1 MKSRRI
7 VALIFFTTTSLAPHL
22 VNAQG
27 GPTEPTLPT
36 TTTEPV
42 ATTLPP
48 LVTTTTVAPSPT
60 RRSKASI
67 ALVRVVLS
75 EQRAYV
81 YAQNKSLIATI
92 PVSTGLDN
100 STPSGAFEVFS
111 KSAQT
116 FYELN
121 PSERMRWMVRFT
133 KGRHGGNIGF
143 HSIPYKVTAKGEV
156 KFFTPIGLAPSSHGC
171 IRVRDVD
178 AKWLFANMAI
188 GTRVIVKNTRK

>member
-7 VALIFFTTTSLAPHL
+7 VALAVFSFIALSPIVAH
-22 VNAQG
+22 AQDG
-27 GPTEPTLPT
+27 STDSTLPAATIPVET
-36 TTTEPV
+36 TV
-42 ATTLPP
+42 
-48 LVTTTTVAPSPT
+48 VTTTTVAPSPT

-67 ALVRVVLS
+67 ALVQVVLS

-100 STPSGAFEVFS
+100 STPSGSFKVFS

-133 KGRHGGNIGF
+133 KGREGGNIGF

-156 KFFTPIGLAPSSHGC
+156 RFFTPIGLAPSSHGC

-188 GTRVIVKNTRK
+188 GTRVVVKNTRK

>member
-1 MKSRRI
+1 MKSARI
-7 VALIFFTTTSLAPHL
+7 VALAVFSFIALSPIVAY
-22 VNAQG
+22 AQDG
-27 GPTEPTLPT
+27 STDSTLPAATIPIET
-36 TTTEPV
+36 TV
-42 ATTLPP
+42 
-48 LVTTTTVAPSPT
+48 VTTTTVMPSPK
-60 RRSKASI
+60 RRNKASI
-67 ALVRVVLS
+67 ALVQVVLS

-100 STPSGAFEVFS
+100 STPSGAFKVFS

-133 KGRHGGNIGF
+133 KGRQGGNIGF
-143 HSIPYKVTAKGEV
+143 HSIPYKVTAQGEV
-156 KFFTPIGLAPSSHGC
+156 KIFTPIGLEPSSHGC

-188 GTRVIVKNTRK
+188 GTRVVVKNTRK

>member
-7 VALIFFTTTSLAPHL
+7 VALAVFSFIALSPIVAH
-22 VNAQG
+22 AQG
-27 GPTEPTLPT
+27 GPTEPILPT
-36 TTTEPV
+36 TTTELV

-48 LVTTTTVAPSPT
+48 LATTTTVMPSPKQ
-60 RRSKASI
+60 RNKASI
-67 ALVRVVLS
+67 ALVQVILS

-92 PVSTGLDN
+92 PISTGLDN
-100 STPSGAFEVFS
+100 STPSGAFKVFS
-111 KSAQT
+111 KSAQP
-116 FYELN
+116 FYELT

-133 KGRHGGNIGF
+133 KGREGGNIGF
-143 HSIPYKVTAKGEV
+143 HSIPYTVTAKGEV
-156 KFFTPIGLAPSSHGC
+156 KIFTPIGLEPSSHGC

-188 GTRVIVKNTRK
+188 GTRVVVKNTRK

>member
-48 LVTTTTVAPSPT
+48 LVTTTTVMPSPT
-60 RRSKASI
+60 RRSKANI
-67 ALVRVVLS
+67 GLVRVVLS

-100 STPSGAFEVFS
+100 STPSGAFKVFS

-133 KGRHGGNIGF
+133 KGRQGGNIGF

-156 KFFTPIGLAPSSHGC
+156 KFFTPIGIAPSSHGC

-178 AKWLFANMAI
+178 AKWLFANMGI
-188 GTRVIVKNTRK
+188 GTRVVVKNTRK